1 MVAPSADAFNNF
13 LIEFGRFRDENQKQH
28 GELATAI
35 ANNETAIA
43 KNETAIAQ
51 AETRLIKWIVGGF
64 GTLAVL
70 MIGGFAIAVN
80 ILLSAME

>member
-1 MVAPSADAFNNF
+1 MVTPSADAFNNF

-28 GELATAI
+28 GELG
-35 ANNETAIA
+35 TAIA

-51 AETRLIKWIVGGF
+51 VETRLIKWIVGGF